1 MRIVVIEDEIRIRE
15 GIGRLL
21 HKLDESYELAG
32 TAENGR
38 QGLALIQDV
47 KPDVVITDIRMPVMD
62 GLEMLTEAV
71 AGGFEGK
78 AVILSAYTEFDY
90 ARQAIRLGVSE
101 YLIKPVVV
109 NELTQ
114 ILIRIKQQIEEEGRQ
129 KSLITR
135 PDQLFSSLLWSSLTL
150 DENKVQYIKEKL
162 GIRMQEPVSG
172 ICIYMG
178 RHFKEQKEKIKR
190 ELAEVLVTLSPAGHC
205 FLDSER
211 EQMLYLFLYGYEKAQ
226 NPERRFQTWLL
237 NQHREQSFPM
247 SAGWVEAKELG
258 AVKASVDLLQRHM
271 EWSITLGTEV
281 LIVWPKI
288 NKLQT
293 IPCVYP
299 IEIENRMKGAVCAAR
314 QDKIEQLMEAFHTWF
329 QNGAV
334 YTPHEIKECYVRFL
348 WAVMN
353 ISKEIGLLETEKIQ
367 QQKLLEQVMSA
378 RLSEELREAAQMLL
392 DCLTEQEEEA
402 AVHLTVKKAQAM
414 IHEYYQTGIMLEEIA
429 DKLNITP
436 EYLGNQF
443 HKEMGVTFSAYMK
456 NYRIGKAKEL
466 LLKTPLKLY
475 EIAQKVGYADAKYF
489 SRVFRE
495 ATGQLPA
502 DYRKTHR

>member
-109 NELTQ
+109 NELSQ

-150 DENKVQYIKEKL
+150 DEGKYDYIEKKL
-162 GIRMQEPVSG
+162 GIRRKEPVAG

-178 RHFKEQKEKIKR
+178 RHFGAQKEKIKR
-190 ELAEVLVTLSPAGHC
+190 ELAVVLAALSPDGHC

-211 EQMLYLFLYGYEKAQ
+211 EEMLYLFLYGYEKKQ

-237 NQHREQSFPM
+237 QKHREQGFAM
-247 SAGWVEAKELG
+247 SAGWVEAAEPG
-258 AVKASVDLLQRHM
+258 EVKKSLDLLQRHM

-288 NKLQT
+288 NNLQT
-293 IPCVYP
+293 VPCVYP
-299 IEIENRMKGAVCAAR
+299 IETENRMKGAVCAASR
-314 QDKIEQLMEAFHTWF
+314 EKISQCMEEFHIYF
-329 QNGAV
+329 QSGAV

-353 ISKEIGLLETEKIQ
+353 IAKEIGLLETEKIQ

-392 DCLTEQEEEA
+392 DCLMEQEEEA

>member
-1 MRIVVIEDEIRIRE
+1 MKIVVIEDEIRIRE

-21 HKLDESYELAG
+21 HKLDETYEFAG
-32 TAENGR
+32 AAENGR
-38 QGLALIQDV
+38 QGLVLIQDV

-71 AGGFEGK
+71 AAGFEGK
-78 AVILSAYTEFDY
+78 AVILSAYSEFDY

-109 NELTQ
+109 NELSQ
-114 ILIRIKQQIEEEGRQ
+114 VLSRIKQQAEEENRQ

-135 PDQLFSSLLWSSLTL
+135 PDQLFSSLLWGGLTL
-150 DENKVQYIKEKL
+150 DENKYLYIEKKL
-162 GIRMQEPVSG
+162 GIRRKEPVAG

-178 RHFKEQKEKIKR
+178 RHFERQKDKIKR
-190 ELAEVLVTLSPAGHC
+190 ELVSILETLEPAGNC

-211 EQMLYLFLYGYEKAQ
+211 EQMLYLFFYGYQETQ

-237 NQHREQSFPM
+237 DKRREQDFAM
-247 SAGWVEAKELG
+247 SAGWVEAEELG
-258 AVKASVDLLQRHM
+258 EVKTSLDLLHRHM

-288 NKLQT
+288 HKLQT

-299 IEIENRMKGAVCAAR
+299 IEIENRMKGAVCAAEKE
-314 QDKIEQLMEAFHTWF
+314 KIEYCMEEFYAYF
-329 QNGAV
+329 QSGAV

-353 ISKEIGLLETEKIQ
+353 IAKEIGLLETEKIQ

-378 RLSEELREAAQMLL
+378 RLSEELHAAAKMLL
-392 DCLTEQEEEA
+392 GCLVEQEIGSA
-402 AVHLTVKKAQAM
+402 MHLTVKKAQGM

-443 HKEMGVTFSAYMK
+443 HKEMGVTFSTYMK

-475 EIAQKVGYADAKYF
+475 EIAEKVGYADAKYF

-495 ATGQLPA
+495 TTGQLPA
-502 DYRKTHR
+502 DYRKTH